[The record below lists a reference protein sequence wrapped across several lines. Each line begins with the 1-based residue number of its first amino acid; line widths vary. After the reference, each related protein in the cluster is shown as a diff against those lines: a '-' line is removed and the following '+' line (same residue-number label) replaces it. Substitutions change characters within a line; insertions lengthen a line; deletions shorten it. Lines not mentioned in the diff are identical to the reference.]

1 MLLDEKPELNI
12 TPLVDIMLVLLAILM
27 VTAPSI
33 VYDEKV
39 NLPSG
44 SQKSSSVATL
54 KSLLITVNEKRQV
67 FFDGKIFPLSSF
79 PDNLA
84 LLKTKFNTDEPVFI
98 RADKN
103 LKYDDVMFVLKT
115 VKNLGFT
122 KAALQTE

>member
-1 MLLDEKPELNI
+1 MFLDEKPELNI

-39 NLPSG
+39 NLPTG
-44 SQKSSSVATL
+44 SQKSSSIATV
-54 KSLLITVNEKRQV
+54 KSLLITVNAKKEV
-67 FFDGKIFPLSSF
+67 FVNDKKFDFISF
-79 PDNLA
+79 ADNLA
-84 LLKTKFNTDEPVFI
+84 LLKNQFKTDEPVFI

-103 LKYDDVMFVLKT
+103 LKYDDVMFVLRT
-115 VKNLGFT
+115 VKNLGFN

>member
-84 LLKTKFNTDEPVFI
+84 LLKTKFNTDEPGFI